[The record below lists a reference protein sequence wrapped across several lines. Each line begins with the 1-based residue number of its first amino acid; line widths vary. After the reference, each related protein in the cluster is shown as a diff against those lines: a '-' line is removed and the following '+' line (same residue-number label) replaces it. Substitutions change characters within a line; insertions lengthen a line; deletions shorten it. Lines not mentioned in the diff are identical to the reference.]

1 MHRISLA
8 LALVLSM
15 VACGART
22 SQAPSSFD
30 LALSSRASLPVN
42 DARYGP
48 PRTAKPL
55 PLAPGQWIKQHMV
68 DQDGHHA
75 LVTTKVI
82 ALFGR
87 QVWLESETESEA
99 GTRTVKLL
107 LSLGDRKDPK
117 TIDVFQYWVK
127 DPDGHVEQL
136 QPILLGSMK
145 PQLKSMLADVLI
157 GHRPQAQ
164 EDVAVTAGRFARAY
178 KARVKVKALGSSA
191 LTDTWW
197 HSGVPLNG
205 SLRTVGVNAPGG
217 SELVAFGLSGAK
229 SAF

>member
-1 MHRISLA
+1 MEALVYRLALTLSLA
-8 LALVLSM
+8 LLA
-15 VACGART
+15 ACGARAGHGPT
-22 SQAPSSFD
+22 SFD
-30 LALSSRASLPVN
+30 RELAAMAASEAL
-42 DARYGP
+42 YGP
-48 PRTAKPL
+48 PRNAKPL
-55 PLAPGQWIKQHMV
+55 PLAPGQWVRQHVV

-99 GTRTVKLL
+99 GTRAIKLL

-117 TIDVFQYWVK
+117 TIDIYQYWVK
-127 DPDGHVEQL
+127 GADGSVEQL
-136 QPILLGSMK
+136 QPMLLGSMK
-145 PQLKSMLADVLI
+145 PKLQTMLADVLI
-157 GHRPQAQ
+157 AHRPDAQ

-178 KARVKVKALGSSA
+178 KARVKVKSLGGSA
-191 LTDTWW
+191 ESDTWW

-205 SLRTVGVNAPGG
+205 SLRTVRVSAPGS
-217 SELVAFGLSGAK
+217 SELVAFGLSGAR